1 MQGYCLGF
9 GFELALMCDI
19 RVAADDALFALP
31 EAQVGVSIDAGGD
44 LRLAHEIGAG
54 HAKLLALTG
63 RRITAAEAERLGIV
77 QQVTTRED
85 LVPTAAAIA
94 AEIAANAPL
103 AVQSIKR
110 TIDAFAYRGLS
121 EALRFEALE
130 RVGRVRQRRHAGG
143 LRGEGQEAA
152 GRIRGQVAAVGLPE
166 PPPAG
171 SPFLPADTFAGTTAI
186 VTGAGTGLG
195 RAIAVELARA
205 GAAIGVIS
213 RSEEHRLAGVAAVEA
228 VGGRAAH
235 AAADIREPEQIAE
248 AFESV
253 EQALGPATVLVNN
266 AAANFPVLAASMRP
280 NAFRSVTNI
289 VLDGT
294 FFCSQELQR
303 RLAARGAGGAIVNI
317 LATQSFTGGPGMAH
331 NAAAKAGVGN
341 LTKSLAVEWA
351 PDGIRVNALAP
362 GLFPHEDMRDDL
374 KALRP
379 EGESVDARRSPAGR
393 LGRLHEL
400 GWAVTWLCSPYAAFV
415 TGHTL
420 VVDGANW
427 LRRDFVMPEFTPVA
441 DQLSQVLRPTD

>member
-1 MQGYCLGF
+1 M
-9 GFELALMCDI
+9 
-19 RVAADDALFALP
+19 
-31 EAQVGVSIDAGGD
+31 
-44 LRLAHEIGAG
+44 
-54 HAKLLALTG
+54 
-63 RRITAAEAERLGIV
+63 
-77 QQVTTRED
+77 
-85 LVPTAAAIA
+85 
-94 AEIAANAPL
+94 
-103 AVQSIKR
+103 
-110 TIDAFAYRGLS
+110 
-121 EALRFEALE
+121 
-130 RVGRVRQRRHAGG
+130 
-143 LRGEGQEAA
+143 
-152 GRIRGQVAAVGLPE
+152 GLPE

-171 SPFLPADTFAGTTAI
+171 SPFLPADTFVGTTAI
-186 VTGAGTGLG
+186 VTGGGTGLG

-205 GAAIGVIS
+205 GAAIGIVS

-228 VGGRAAH
+228 VGGRATQ
-235 AAADIREPEQIAE
+235 AAADIREPEQIAD
-248 AFESV
+248 AFDAV
-253 EQALGPATVLVNN
+253 ERTLGVPAILINN

-294 FFCSQELQR
+294 FFCSQELHNR
-303 RLAARGAGGAIVNI
+303 ITANGRPGGAIVNI

-351 PDGIRVNALAP
+351 PAGIRVNALAP
-362 GLFPHEDMRDDL
+362 GLFPHEDMREDL

-427 LRRDFVMPEFTPVA
+427 LRRDFVMPEFTPVG
-441 DQLSQVLRPTD
+441 DQLSEVLRTTD

>member
-1 MQGYCLGF
+1 M
-9 GFELALMCDI
+9 
-19 RVAADDALFALP
+19 
-31 EAQVGVSIDAGGD
+31 
-44 LRLAHEIGAG
+44 
-54 HAKLLALTG
+54 
-63 RRITAAEAERLGIV
+63 
-77 QQVTTRED
+77 
-85 LVPTAAAIA
+85 
-94 AEIAANAPL
+94 
-103 AVQSIKR
+103 
-110 TIDAFAYRGLS
+110 
-121 EALRFEALE
+121 
-130 RVGRVRQRRHAGG
+130 
-143 LRGEGQEAA
+143 
-152 GRIRGQVAAVGLPE
+152 GLPE

-171 SPFLPADTFAGTTAI
+171 STFLPPATFEGTVAV
-186 VTGAGTGLG
+186 VTGGGTGLG

-205 GAAIGVIS
+205 GAAVGIVS
-213 RSEEHRLAGVAAVEA
+213 RSEEHRRTGVAAVES

-248 AFESV
+248 AFDTV
-253 EQALGPATVLVNN
+253 ERALGLGPPTVLVNN
-266 AAANFPVLAASMRP
+266 AAANFPVLAAAMRP

-294 FFCSQELQR
+294 FFCSQELHR
-303 RLAARGAGGAIVNI
+303 RVSAAGLGGGAIVNI

-331 NAAAKAGVGN
+331 NAAAKAAVGN

-351 PDGIRVNALAP
+351 PEGIRVNALAP
-362 GLFPHEDMRDDL
+362 GLFPHEDMREDL

-427 LRRDFVMPEFTPVA
+427 LRRDFVMPEFTPVSE
-441 DQLSQVLRPTD
+441 QLGAVLRPE